1 MVTFNV
7 LKVCQSRAIID
18 KFCQD
23 EGFELTYFI
32 ETLGNP
38 ATHNYASDDDAKEK
52 QFPLL
57 MMHGGGQAAL
67 SHTYLKI

>member
-1 MVTFNV
+1 MHPSMEISNDAPEAG
-7 LKVCQSRAIID
+7 K
-18 KFCQD
+18 
-23 EGFELTYFI
+23 
-32 ETLGNP
+32 P